1 MPYTDVIHLTYKIVV
16 YMLKENAGNTMG
28 RSLKH
33 ELDIEGII
41 RRLKECLNVITDTE
55 LAEKVGTT
63 ARNVWQWKSTRKM
76 SMDLL
81 VDVCLTHD
89 LDITYII
96 NGKGSVIYE
105 EEKRRSLHVISQI
118 ISILYNEQYS
128 SVFSVLPAEKKKQL
142 IIMIYEQTDE
152 NVDVK
157 LVDSLIKLVS

>member
-1 MPYTDVIHLTYKIVV
+1 
-16 YMLKENAGNTMG
+16 MLKENAGNTMG

-33 ELDIEGII
+33 QLDIEGII
-41 RRLKECLNVITDTE
+41 RRLKECLNVVTDTE

-142 IIMIYEQTDE
+142 IIMLYEQTDE

>member
-1 MPYTDVIHLTYKIVV
+1 
-16 YMLKENAGNTMG
+16 MG

-96 NGKGSVIYE
+96 NGKESVIYE
-105 EEKRRSLHVISQI
+105 EEERRSLHVISQI

-152 NVDVK
+152 NVDLK
-157 LVDSLIKLVS
+157 LVDNLIKLVS